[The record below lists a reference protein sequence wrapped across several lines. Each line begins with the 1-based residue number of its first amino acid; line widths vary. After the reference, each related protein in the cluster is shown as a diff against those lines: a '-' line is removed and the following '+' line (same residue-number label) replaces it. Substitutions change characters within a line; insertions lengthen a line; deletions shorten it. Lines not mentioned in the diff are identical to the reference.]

1 MKKEKKIFSFITV
14 KKKEEDNEY
23 FDDQLYFKV
32 NKSNT
37 TEYKY
42 YNIIKKQRNEI
53 LKKILKLLEKE
64 GNNKDELDKLKG
76 EIKEGEKGEKGDLFY
91 RILNGKKGRIC
102 EEIFNN
108 INKKKEYSNVQIIF
122 AFEKIKKEEEEEK
135 TEEEK
140 KEEEK
145 KEEEKKEEEPTMSL
159 LQAYF
164 IKLWCFNFI
173 SFYYP
178 CNEEYLEKIKEEIN
192 NNKEFKEFKEEFK
205 TEKDLNDYLKEKEKI
220 IILQKG
226 KTLYGVKEELS
237 KLRDGDKKNFQ
248 KLIQHIIKQLSI
260 GLYLLHHLTN
270 SESYYHNDL
279 KPDNALIIIDDEKE
293 TDLYKKYI
301 NSTVKVVDLDLSRKI
316 DIEYLNKL
324 YYDKM
329 YKEDLFL
336 YDDPDKEESYE
347 LGEITFELLTGEK
360 FKKELFQTK
369 KCKIRTELKLCEN
382 IIRFLHCTLK
392 TDRAYRISCD
402 EAFEHKFL
410 NEDKE
415 ENFNQFDL
423 PTDLISEDKEYFY
436 LPLNYRYLNLNK
448 RDNMIIEEACTVE
461 EF

>member
-1 MKKEKKIFSFITV
+1 MLHV
-14 KKKEEDNEY
+14 
-23 FDDQLYFKV
+23 
-32 NKSNT
+32 
-37 TEYKY
+37 
-42 YNIIKKQRNEI
+42 
-53 LKKILKLLEKE
+53 
-64 GNNKDELDKLKG
+64 
-76 EIKEGEKGEKGDLFY
+76 
-91 RILNGKKGRIC
+91 GK
-102 EEIFNN
+102 
-108 INKKKEYSNVQIIF
+108 
-122 AFEKIKKEEEEEK
+122 
-135 TEEEK
+135 
-140 KEEEK
+140 
-145 KEEEKKEEEPTMSL
+145 
-159 LQAYF
+159 
-164 IKLWCFNFI
+164 
-173 SFYYP
+173 
-178 CNEEYLEKIKEEIN
+178 
-192 NNKEFKEFKEEFK
+192 
-205 TEKDLNDYLKEKEKI
+205 
-220 IILQKG
+220 
-226 KTLYGVKEELS
+226 ELS

-248 KLIQHIIKQLSI
+248 KLIQHIIKQLLI

-392 TDRAYRISCD
+392 TDRGYRISCD

-448 RDNMIIEEACTVE
+448 RDMIIEEACTVE